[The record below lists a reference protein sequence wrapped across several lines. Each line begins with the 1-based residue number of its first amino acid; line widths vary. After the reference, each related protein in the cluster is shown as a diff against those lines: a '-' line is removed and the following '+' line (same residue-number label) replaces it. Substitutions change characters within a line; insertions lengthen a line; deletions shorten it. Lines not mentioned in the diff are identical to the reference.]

1 MEADVERVK
10 SRLILRGDRRDF
22 SAEVAG
28 ERILVS
34 ARHPPRGLGC
44 DFPLER
50 AANEQALAR
59 VVK

>member
-1 MEADVERVK
+1 MERHVERVK
-10 SRLILRGDRRDF
+10 GRLILRGDRRDF
-22 SAEVAG
+22 LPEVAG

-50 AANEQALAR
+50 AANEQTLAG
-59 VVK
+59 VI